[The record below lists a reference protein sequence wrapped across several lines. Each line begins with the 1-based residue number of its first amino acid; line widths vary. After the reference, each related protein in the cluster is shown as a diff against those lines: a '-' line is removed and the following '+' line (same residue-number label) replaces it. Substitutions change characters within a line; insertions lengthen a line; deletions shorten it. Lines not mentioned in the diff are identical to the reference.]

1 MAGSD
6 DQDRTESPS
15 QRRLDEARERGQV
28 ARSRD
33 LSGALVTLAAGLGL
47 YTMGGPLTVRLQ
59 RLMHH
64 AFSFDRA
71 ATQDPAYMLNSMAS
85 EFMQALLA
93 LSPLLGLMLAAAVLA
108 PLAIGGWTFSFQA
121 LAFDFAR
128 LDPVA
133 GVARVFS
140 VRGLI
145 ELAKS
150 LARVAVVGVVAV
162 AVLRHEFAQYTTLS
176 SEAQSLAIVHAMNLC
191 GVALIGLGASL
202 GLIAAIDV
210 PITLWQ
216 HNRQLRM
223 SREEL
228 RQESRDAEGSPEI
241 KGRVRRVQQEQAR
254 KRMMQEVA
262 KADVVITNPTHYAV
276 ALRYDDARMRAPV
289 VVAKGRDL
297 IAQRIREL
305 AAEHQVPIVEAP
317 PLARALHANCEL
329 GDEIPARLYAAVA
342 KVLTY
347 VYQLRNAKRLGLTR
361 PPAPRFETPLPPD
374 LTKRT

>member
-1 MAGSD
+1 VK
-6 DQDRTESPS
+6 
-15 QRRLDEARERGQV
+15 L
-28 ARSRD
+28 
-33 LSGALVTLAAGLGL
+33 LA
-47 YTMGGPLTVRLQ
+47 
-59 RLMHH
+59 LMHQ

-71 ATQDPAYMLNSMAS
+71 ATQDTAFMMNSMAGQ
-85 EFMQALLA
+85 FMQTLLA

-108 PLAIGGWTFSFQA
+108 PLAIGGWTFSLQS
-121 LAFDFAR
+121 LAFDFSR

-140 VRGLI
+140 LRGLI

-150 LARVAVVGVVAV
+150 LARVTVVGVVGV
-162 AVLRHEFAQYTTLS
+162 AVLRHEFAEYTSLS
-176 SEAQSLAIVHAMNLC
+176 GEALSVAIVHSMSLC

-216 HNRQLRM
+216 HHKQLRM

-228 RQESRDAEGSPEI
+228 RQESKDSDGSPEV
-241 KGRVRRVQQEQAR
+241 KGRIRRVQQEQAR

-276 ALRYDDARMRAPV
+276 ALRYEDARMRAPI

-297 IAQRIREL
+297 IALRIREL
-305 AAEHQVPIVEAP
+305 ATENQVPVVEAP

-329 GDEIPARLYAAVA
+329 GDEIPSRLYAAVA
-342 KVLTY
+342 QVLTY
-347 VYQLRNAKRLGLTR
+347 VYQLRNAKRLGLGT
-361 PPAPRFETPLPPD
+361 PPAPRFEVPIPPEP
-374 LTKRT
+374 TNKT